1 MYSGQVLEYRDLGI
15 NFDTFELCDTK
26 RLDSEQP
33 GNSEPFFDDKFAYLL
48 YSSNEIRKTQNEHLI
63 MVCKNFIGM

>member
-1 MYSGQVLEYRDLGI
+1 MGNYRSIALKRFMYSGQVLEYRDLGI

-33 GNSEPFFDDKFAYLL
+33 GNSEPFFDGKCAV
-48 YSSNEIRKTQNEHLI
+48 QQ
-63 MVCKNFIGM
+63 

>member
-1 MYSGQVLEYRDLGI
+1 MGNYRSIALKRFMYSGQVLEYRDLGI

-33 GNSEPFFDDKFAYLL
+33 GNSNFFDEKVAYFLNK
-48 YSSNEIRKTQNEHLI
+48 YIAR
-63 MVCKNFIGM
+63 